1 MNIKRKKEIMLI
13 MKNVVKD
20 SKGSFTIQELKEK
33 IYKNL
38 NCRNFNNDSENIEE
52 VNSFIKKMKNN
63 KRLFK
68 YNDDDERYFYVH

>member
-1 MNIKRKKEIMLI
+1 MNIKRRKEIMLI
-13 MKNVVKD
+13 MKNVMKG
-20 SKGSFTIQELKEK
+20 SRGSFTIKELKEE

-68 YNDDDERYFYVH
+68 YNDNDEHYFYVH